1 MIPVSQPSLNESD
14 FQAAQNAL
22 RSGWISSIGSDLRE
36 FEEEFSKY
44 LGLKYCVSCSNG
56 TTALQ
61 LAFTAARIG
70 FGDEVII
77 PNLTFAAVA
86 NAVLAVG
93 AKPVCVDVDIESWN
107 ISAVKI
113 KNYINDKTK
122 AIVVVHSYGV
132 PVDVLAIKN
141 EFPSLIVIEDCAEAH
156 GAEIFNRKV
165 GTLGDIST
173 FSFYAN
179 KIITTGE
186 GGCVSTNNEEFYQRL
201 KILRDHGM
209 NPQVR
214 FSHIMPGFNYRMT
227 NIQGAIGRSQLV
239 RISEF
244 IAERNDQEHI
254 YDQKLLKLGFERQGR
269 SNESKSVNWLY
280 TRLVPAGWDRDALIL
295 HLKSRQI
302 ETRPIFKPINSF
314 QYMHKSTTSA
324 VEYKNSESISIR
336 GISLPTF
343 NGLSI
348 DQQTLI
354 IKAIEEF

>member
-1 MIPVSQPSLNESD
+1 MIPVSQPCLNED
-14 FQAAQNAL
+14 EFQAAQNAV
-22 RSGWISSIGSDLRE
+22 RSGWISSIGSELRA
-36 FEEEFSKY
+36 FEDEFSKY
-44 LGLKYCVSCSNG
+44 LGVKYCVSCSNG

-61 LAFTAARIG
+61 LAFTAAGIG
-70 FGDEVII
+70 SGDEVII

-86 NAVLAVG
+86 NSVLAVG
-93 AKPVCVDVDIESWN
+93 SIPVSVDVDIESWN

-113 KNYINDKTK
+113 KNYVNEKTK
-122 AIVVVHSYGV
+122 AIVVVHSYGI
-132 PVDVLAIKN
+132 PVDVLAIKK
-141 EFPSLIVIEDCAEAH
+141 EFPSLIIIEDCAESH
-156 GAEIFNRKV
+156 GAEIYNRKI

-186 GGCVSTNNEEFYQRL
+186 GGCVSTNSEELYQRL

-209 NPQVR
+209 NPQIR

-227 NIQGAIGRSQLV
+227 NIQGAIGRSQLLK
-239 RISEF
+239 ISEF
-244 IAERNDQEHI
+244 IAERNIQEQI
-254 YDQKLLKLGFERQGR
+254 YDQKLLKLGFERQTR
-269 SNESKSVNWLY
+269 PSESKCVNWLY
-280 TRLVPAGWDRDALIL
+280 TRLVPAGWDRDSLIS

-314 QYMHKSTTSA
+314 PYMHNLSA
-324 VEYKNSESISIR
+324 SSGEYHNSISISAR

-348 DQQTLI
+348 DQQSYILKVI
-354 IKAIEEF
+354 AEF